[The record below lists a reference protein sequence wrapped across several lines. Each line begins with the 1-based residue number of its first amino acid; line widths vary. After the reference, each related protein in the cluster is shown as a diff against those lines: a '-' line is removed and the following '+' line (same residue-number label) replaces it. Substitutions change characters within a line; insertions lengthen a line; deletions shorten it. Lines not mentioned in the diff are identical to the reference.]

1 MHQLHQQFL
10 KEEKLKT
17 DQNLSEIFNI
27 EVDDAPK
34 KGVVKELVL
43 KDDVVEEKSA
53 ALVTDFEQSRKNL
66 NLLLM
71 QGEDA
76 LMGALEVAKAS
87 EHPRAFEVVGNLMKQ
102 LADVNQQLLD
112 LHKQK
117 QQIENATE
125 GGSGKKGVTNNNAIF
140 VGSTTELNKL
150 INNMSKGV

>member
-1 MHQLHQQFL
+1 M
-10 KEEKLKT
+10 KT

-27 EVDDAPK
+27 EVNTAPS
-34 KGVVKELVL
+34 KGVVTELVL
-43 KDDVVEEKSA
+43 TDNVVELKPT
-53 ALVTDFEQSRKNL
+53 ALLVDFDQSRKNL
-66 NLLLM
+66 NILLM

-117 QQIENATE
+117 QQLENASE
-125 GGSGKKGVTNNNAIF
+125 SGKKGVTNNNAIF

-150 INNMSKGV
+150 INKMSKGV